1 MRFLPR
7 RRAQSGRECESAW
20 IENRSRDMSQIW
32 HIAVTR
38 AIAILRIG
46 NMLSSGYNA
55 DHEEQIDSIL
65 MSYKIRLVDATGQL
79 SSNVKDGNL

>member
-1 MRFLPR
+1 M
-7 RRAQSGRECESAW
+7 
-20 IENRSRDMSQIW
+20 
-32 HIAVTR
+32 TR

-46 NMLSSGYNA
+46 NVLSCGYNA

-65 MSYKIRLVDATGQL
+65 MSYKIPLVDATGQL